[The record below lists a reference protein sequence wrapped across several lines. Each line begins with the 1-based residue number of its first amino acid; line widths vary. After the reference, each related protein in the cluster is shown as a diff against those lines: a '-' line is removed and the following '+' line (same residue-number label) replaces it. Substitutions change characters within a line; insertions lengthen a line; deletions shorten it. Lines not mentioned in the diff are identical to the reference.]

1 MQFLFSFAF
10 VSLSVAMSFSSLA
23 NGFATLEEAVRVAK
37 KAAQAHPQAFVG
49 IWHIPLKQN
58 GKMGIPA
65 GNDAEYDVEIDWNY
79 DGAKFVW
86 ASAERETKWHP
97 PVKLPFGNGSRPGW
111 TEVFPPPSVNL
122 PSGRYLVTVVKG
134 SIRHMTF
141 ENYADDVKNSLVTV
155 INIGDL
161 GYRSFARAFAGCTHL
176 KKVLQQG
183 SAPVGTGA
191 TDASEMFAN
200 IRGPGLAEITPRLR
214 LHSIE
219 SVHGMFENT
228 NFAGNR
234 SIRLDYLLSQSN
246 RLQNMSRMFF
256 KSNVKN
262 VMGMW
267 NWRTPSVKTM
277 SMMFLESYMQDYPG
291 IGIWDVSNLEDMSYT
306 FSTRSHAN
314 PLPRISGKWNT
325 SKVKWMESAFAG
337 VHFPMGTDNLGLDTS
352 NVQSMRW
359 MFAHSHNPPMRNF
372 STKNVRNMHGMY
384 KDAKL
389 SAHAGSAFDGQQLG
403 NLRTGFQFFQD
414 AVRKRPYQV
423 NDYTT
428 APYYIVEYYK
438 SFLRALVRSGP
449 KGIKVDLRKS
459 GKCQKTR
466 DEGLY
471 KGWKDQDCLNLQ
483 EQLRNRGYDIPRTEA
498 PTRQRIA
505 QDPHA

>member
-1 MQFLFSFAF
+1 MQFLLSFAF

-23 NGFATLEEAVRVAK
+23 DGFATLEEAVQTAK

-49 IWHIPLKQN
+49 IWHAPSTRS
-58 GKMGIPA
+58 GKMGIPTSK
-65 GNDAEYDVEIDWNY
+65 DAEYNVDIDWNY
-79 DGAKFVW
+79 DGNIFVW
-86 ASAERETKWHP
+86 TSAERTKWHP
-97 PVKLPFGNGSRPGW
+97 PVRLPYGNGSKPGW
-111 TEVFPPPSVNL
+111 REVLPLPSMNL

-134 SIRHMTF
+134 NIRHMTF
-141 ENYADDVKNSLVTV
+141 KNYTGDVKNSLVMV

-176 KKVLQQG
+176 RKVLQQG
-183 SAPVGTGA
+183 SALVGTGV

-200 IRGPGLAEITPRLR
+200 IRGPGLSEITPRLR
-214 LHSIE
+214 LHSTE
-219 SVHGMFENT
+219 SVRGMFENT
-228 NFAGNR
+228 NFAGNG
-234 SIRLDYLLSQSN
+234 SIRLDHLLSQAN
-246 RLQNMSRMFF
+246 RLRDMSRMFF
-256 KSNVKN
+256 KSNARN
-262 VMGMW
+262 VLGLW
-267 NWRTPSVKTM
+267 GWRTPNVKTM
-277 SMMFLESYMQDYPG
+277 SMMFLESHMQDYPG

-325 SKVKWMESAFAG
+325 GKVKWMESAFAG
-337 VHFPMGTDNLGLDTS
+337 VHFPAGTDNLGLDTS

-389 SAHAGSAFDGQQLG
+389 GAHASSAFDGMQLG
-403 NLRTGFQFFQD
+403 NLQTGFEIFRD

-423 NDYTT
+423 TDYTT

-449 KGIKVDLRKS
+449 RGVKVDLRKS
-459 GKCQKTR
+459 GKCQKTG
-466 DEGLY
+466 DEGKY
-471 KGWKDQDCLNLQ
+471 RGWKDRDCLNLQ
-483 EQLRNRGYDIPRTEA
+483 EQLRNRGYDIPQTQA
-498 PTRQRIA
+498 PTLPRPV